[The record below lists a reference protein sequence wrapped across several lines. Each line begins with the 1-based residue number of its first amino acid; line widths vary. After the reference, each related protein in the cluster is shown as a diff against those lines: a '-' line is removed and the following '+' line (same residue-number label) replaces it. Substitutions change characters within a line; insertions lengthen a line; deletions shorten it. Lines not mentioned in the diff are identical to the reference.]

1 MDNTLI
7 QLNNC
12 GILRNRKWLV
22 RGVSLTVDRGQIVTL
37 IGPNGSG
44 KSTTAKMALGIMK
57 PDEGDN
63 TIKEN
68 LKISYVPQKLVI
80 DWSLPLRVL
89 DFMNLIENYEYSII
103 NEMLTITGIQHLQ
116 NEDVRNL
123 SGGEFQ
129 RLLMARAIAKKPDF
143 LVLDEPVQGVDY
155 AGEIALYQII
165 QDIRKNLNCGILL
178 ISHNLHVVMSQTNHV
193 ICLNGHICCSGEPK
207 SIVKNPEYI
216 KLFGE
221 NMDPTLAFY
230 KHEHDHHHHPDGSV
244 DHSINYMFEDF
255 LFRAFVAGIGLA
267 LIAGPL
273 GCFIVWRRL
282 SYFGDTLAHS
292 ALLGVVIGY
301 ALNLN
306 FIISVFVISALISLS
321 LLYLQKRTTL
331 PNDALLG
338 LLAHSVLSIG
348 LVLLGVLSFI
358 RIDLMS
364 LLFGDILAVN
374 VQDLIIVWAGGGL
387 SLLVLIYIWR
397 PLFAGTVNLELA
409 KAEGLNPELA
419 NTIFTLLIALV
430 IAISIKIV
438 GILLITGLLIIP
450 AAASRNLSSH
460 PIQMAVVSSLLGVLA
475 VITGLLSSI
484 NWDTSTGPTI
494 LSAALGIFILT
505 LFPWKKLP
513 IFEKKNR
520 LVK

>member
-68 LKISYVPQKLVI
+68 LKISYVPQKLAI

-89 DFMNLIENYEYSII
+89 DFMNLIENYDHSII

-165 QDIRKNLNCGILL
+165 QDIRKNFNCGILL

-216 KLFGE
+216 KLFGD

-244 DHSINYMFEDF
+244 DHS
-255 LFRAFVAGIGLA
+255 
-267 LIAGPL
+267 
-273 GCFIVWRRL
+273 
-282 SYFGDTLAHS
+282 H
-292 ALLGVVIGY
+292 
-301 ALNLN
+301 
-306 FIISVFVISALISLS
+306 
-321 LLYLQKRTTL
+321 
-331 PNDALLG
+331 
-338 LLAHSVLSIG
+338 
-348 LVLLGVLSFI
+348 
-358 RIDLMS
+358 
-364 LLFGDILAVN
+364 
-374 VQDLIIVWAGGGL
+374 
-387 SLLVLIYIWR
+387 
-397 PLFAGTVNLELA
+397 
-409 KAEGLNPELA
+409 
-419 NTIFTLLIALV
+419 
-430 IAISIKIV
+430 
-438 GILLITGLLIIP
+438 
-450 AAASRNLSSH
+450 
-460 PIQMAVVSSLLGVLA
+460 
-475 VITGLLSSI
+475 
-484 NWDTSTGPTI
+484 
-494 LSAALGIFILT
+494 
-505 LFPWKKLP
+505 
-513 IFEKKNR
+513 
-520 LVK
+520 